1 MVILSTWC
9 GDNGDARKGEN
20 RNFCAG
26 WSGCEEPPAGG
37 KSEPDSRR
45 FLRQINSKNN
55 SQLPIFL
62 PVQEPFW
69 SCDMA
74 EGVETGGT
82 APVDTSSTVDFD
94 AESRTETK
102 PTS

>member
-45 FLRQINSKNN
+45 FLRQIDSKNN
-55 SQLPIFL
+55 GQLPIFL
-62 PVQEPFW
+62 RAQEPFW

-74 EGVETGGT
+74 GGGQEVGT
-82 APVDTSSTVDFD
+82 ARRRKSSNR
-94 AESRTETK
+94 ELCGERHG
-102 PTS
+102 